1 MKKGTHGYTIC
12 ECKKRAWGIHANGR
26 CTSCITASE
35 LIDLVY
41 PDRKEEQKAKPEEPK
56 KKLSKP
62 TVAQLREKFAA
73 QREAKR

>member
-35 LIDLVY
+35 LYNIVY
-41 PDRKEEQKAKPEEPK
+41 PPKDEKAPPCPK
-56 KKLSKP
+56 KERRKKN
-62 TVAQLREKFAA
+62 RENKARKAA
-73 QREAKR
+73 GCE